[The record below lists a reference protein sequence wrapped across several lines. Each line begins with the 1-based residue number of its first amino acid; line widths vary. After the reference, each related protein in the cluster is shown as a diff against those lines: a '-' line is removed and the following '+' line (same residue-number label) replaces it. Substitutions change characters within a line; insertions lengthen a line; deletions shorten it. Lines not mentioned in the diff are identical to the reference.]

1 LTFFSGAAILRRT
14 LAPGDW
20 MTSRTAQSP
29 VPLTPE
35 PAGWQ
40 AQKSAST
47 RLQIVEAA
55 LRCFV
60 EHGYGGTT
68 TTEII
73 AKAGLSR
80 GAMLHH
86 FPTKTDVVRAAVE
99 HLHAKRLKAFRK
111 AIDQLPH
118 DATRARRALEA
129 YLDHVRHPLYAA
141 FLELWI
147 AARTDPELRSILQP
161 AHEAFEREWNR
172 IAQDLWPESGE
183 SGASFDLVLD
193 LVRCMMDGIAV
204 RGLTGDLGGREQRIV
219 SFLEARLSEPAS
231 LRPGAP

>member
-1 LTFFSGAAILRRT
+1 MNSRPAHTT
-14 LAPGDW
+14 LP
-20 MTSRTAQSP
+20 
-29 VPLTPE
+29 PE
-35 PAGWQ
+35 PEPTGWQ

-86 FPTKTDVVRAAVE
+86 FPSKTDVVRAAVE
-99 HLHAKRLKAFRK
+99 HLHSKRLKAFRK
-111 AIDQLPH
+111 AIEQLPR
-118 DATRARRALEA
+118 DESRARKALEA

-147 AARTDPELRSILQP
+147 AARTDPELEAILKP
-161 AHEAFEREWNR
+161 AHEAFEREWYR
-172 IAQDLWPESGE
+172 IAQDLWPGRRGSE
-183 SGASFDLVLD
+183 ASFDLVLD

-204 RGLTGDLGGREQRIV
+204 RGLTGDLGGREQRLV
-219 SFLEARLSEPAS
+219 SYLEERLRELSG
-231 LRPGAP
+231 PGLAAKS

>member
-1 LTFFSGAAILRRT
+1 MA
-14 LAPGDW
+14 
-20 MTSRTAQSP
+20 SRPDPTP
-29 VPLTPE
+29 EPLSTE

-47 RLQIVEAA
+47 RLQVVEAA
-55 LRCFV
+55 LQCFV
-60 EHGYGGTT
+60 ELGYAGTT
-68 TTEII
+68 TTEIVE
-73 AKAGLSR
+73 KAGLSR

-86 FPTKTDVVRAAVE
+86 FPAKTDVVRAAVE

-118 DATRARRALEA
+118 DATRGRRALEA

-147 AARTDPELRSILQP
+147 AARTDPELQSILKP
-161 AHEAFEREWNR
+161 AQDAFEREWYS
-172 IAQDLWPESGE
+172 IAQDLWLERSD
-183 SGASFDLVLD
+183 SDANVNLVLD

-204 RGLTGDLGGREQRIV
+204 RNLTHDLRGREQRLV
-219 SFLEARLSEPAS
+219 EYLDARLRELAGTGETP
-231 LRPGAP
+231 